1 MYSYHNPIMVEEVVR
16 LLACKDGGTYVDCTT
31 GGGGHIRAVLEASAP
46 GGQVI
51 GIDRDKEALAEAEK
65 ALSNYSDRLRL
76 VHSDFK
82 RIDEILNDSGVE
94 FVDGVLADLGV
105 SSHQLD
111 SAERGFSFL
120 RNGPLDMRMDQH
132 SGETASGLLER
143 LSAEELKE
151 VLKVYGEE
159 RFARKIAKTIKSAG
173 EIKTTLELAWL
184 VERAVPKK
192 FHPQKIHVATK
203 TFQALRIAV
212 NEELNELEEFIFTVM
227 KRLKKGGRI
236 AVISF
241 HSLEDRI
248 VKQAFKKLS
257 KGCICPPDLPYCCC
271 GKKEVAR
278 VVTRKPVI
286 PSDEECNVNP
296 RARSAKLRV
305 AEKV

>member
-1 MYSYHNPIMVEEVVR
+1 MVEEVVG

-31 GGGGHIRAVLEASAP
+31 GGGGHIRAMLAASSP
-46 GGQVI
+46 GGKVI

-65 ALSNYSDRLRL
+65 VLSSYKGRFKL

-82 RIDEILNDSGVE
+82 RIDEILDESGIDS
-94 FVDGVLADLGV
+94 VDGVLADLGV

-111 SAERGFSFL
+111 SAGRGFSFL
-120 RNGPLDMRMDQH
+120 RDGPLDMRMDQH
-132 SGETASGLLER
+132 SGESASELLER
-143 LSAEELKE
+143 LSAEELE
-151 VLKVYGEE
+151 HIFKVYGEE
-159 RFARKIAKTIKSAG
+159 RFARKIARAVKAAG
-173 EIKTTLELAWL
+173 EIRTTLALAGL
-184 VERAVPKK
+184 VEGTVPRK
-192 FHPQKIHVATK
+192 FHPRKIHVATK

-212 NEELNELEEFIFTVM
+212 NEELAGLDEFISLVV

-236 AVISF
+236 AIISF

-257 KGCICPPDLPYCCC
+257 KGCICPPDLPYCRC

-278 VVTRKPVI
+278 IITRKPVL
-286 PSDEECNVNP
+286 PSGEECDLNP
-296 RARSAKLRV
+296 RARSARLRI

>member
-1 MYSYHNPIMVEEVVR
+1 MSSYHKPIMVEEVLF
-16 LLACKDGGTYVDCTT
+16 LLACKDGGIYVDCTT
-31 GGGGHIRAVLEASAP
+31 GGGGHVRALLEASSA

-51 GIDRDKEALAEAEK
+51 GIDRDKEALGEAEK
-65 ALSNYSDRLRL
+65 VLSDYSGRLKL

-82 RIDEILNDSGVE
+82 RIGGVLDEAGIDL
-94 FVDGVLADLGV
+94 VDGVLADLGV

-111 SAERGFSFL
+111 SADRGFSFL
-120 RNGPLDMRMDQH
+120 RNGPLDMRMDQS
-132 SGETASGLLER
+132 SGEGASQLLKR
-143 LSAEELKE
+143 LSAEEIEHILRI
-151 VLKVYGEE
+151 YGEE
-159 RFARKIAKTIKSAG
+159 KFARKIAKAIKS
-173 EIKTTLELAWL
+173 ESNIETTLELAGL
-184 VERAVPKK
+184 VERVVPRK
-192 FHPQKIHVATK
+192 FHPKKIHVATR

-212 NEELNELEEFIFTVM
+212 NEELIGLDDFISQVM
-227 KRLKKGGRI
+227 SRLKKGGRI

-278 VVTRKPVI
+278 VITRKPVI
-286 PSDEECNVNP
+286 PSPDECDLNP